1 MSAKGMPELFSIH
14 GRCPRCSQVLTLPA
28 GQLQSVFRCARCQY
42 RVPGAALVEEAR
54 TSPPRL
60 APSGSPVLGPFD
72 EHPDDQQTRMHLPG
86 GDEETDLPLPA
97 VLVDGP
103 PGPGSGR
110 PAHALQRFDA
120 VSDDAED
127 QQTRLHVAGSFDS
140 PAPLRRAEKLET
152 TVRGIPSAPVLS
164 RFGGAGEDAEDQA
177 TRLHLTEEYGR
188 PVPTSNGVRDRTLMG
203 VAPAAVLP
211 GQLGIGLQRFDQ
223 VVEDAEDQNTRLQ
236 VPISYDDTDAALRPP
251 VAPRVFTA
259 HAGAF
264 DSDWIPPTASERF
277 GRAVLEL
284 SRWIDDWLHEQRPVL
299 LITLA
304 ALCSII
310 APVFDALLGSTR
322 HGATVIAANLVLF
335 FVWTLAF
342 AWLGKL
348 RNDAGVWDYR
358 VALTRLSTGTR
369 LALEDLANLSV
380 LPAPLRWRLLAEV
393 AGVLGILGLVVS
405 SALTL
410 SQLVWLWPSSTLA
423 LFFWRV
429 VSAALVVSSV
439 VASQRASG
447 APLGFSAASEVT
459 APAVASFPAVLDLSL
474 PLSVHP
480 QHGAT
485 PLHQVLQVLSE
496 WPPREWPNQDS
507 YAAALERHLL
517 RRMGWA
523 RVERD
528 RWLSERRA
536 DGIAQLI
543 VNESLLIEVMRG
555 FSPSAAE
562 RVTARMRAHAKVWRG
577 KPALIVVFDASR
589 GALLDG
595 RDTDALEAL
604 HRSYPMLTVRMR
616 SAGVSL
622 V

>member
-1 MSAKGMPELFSIH
+1 MPELFSIH

-72 EHPDDQQTRMHLPG
+72 ENPDDQQTRMLLPE
-86 GDEETDLPLPA
+86 GDEESDQPLAA
-97 VLVDGP
+97 VLVDPPRGP
-103 PGPGSGR
+103 SSA
-110 PAHALQRFDA
+110 PAAHVLQRFEA

-152 TVRGIPSAPVLS
+152 TVRGIPSAPALS
-164 RFGGAGEDAEDQA
+164 RFDGTRDDAEDQA
-177 TRLHLTEEYGR
+177 TRMHFAEELGR
-188 PVPTSNGVRDRTLMG
+188 PVLASNGVRDRTLMG
-203 VAPAAVLP
+203 VAPAGVLP
-211 GQLGIGLQRFDQ
+211 AQRAMGLQRFDQ
-223 VVEDAEDQNTRLQ
+223 VTEDAEDQHTRLQ
-236 VPISYDDTDAALRPP
+236 VPISYDDSDAALRPP

-264 DSDWIPPTASERF
+264 DPDWAPQTATQRF

-322 HGATVIAANLVLF
+322 QGATVIAANLVLF
-335 FVWTLAF
+335 FFWTLAF

-358 VALTRLSTGTR
+358 VAFTRLSTGTR

-380 LPAPLRWRLLAEV
+380 LPTPLRWRLLGEV
-393 AGVLGILGLVVS
+393 AGGLGMLGLVVS

-410 SQLVWLWPSSTLA
+410 SQLVWLWPGSAVA
-423 LFFWRV
+423 LFLWRV
-429 VSAALVVSSV
+429 VSAALVVASV
-439 VASQRASG
+439 VAAQKAAA
-447 APLGFSAASEVT
+447 APHGFSAASEIT
-459 APAVASFPAVLDLSL
+459 APAVAHFPAVLDLSL
-474 PLSVHP
+474 PLSVQP
-480 QHGAT
+480 QHGVT

-517 RRMGWA
+517 RRMSWA

-555 FSPSAAE
+555 FNPSAAE
-562 RVTARMRAHAKVWRG
+562 RITARMRAHAKVWRG

-604 HRSYPMLTVRMR
+604 HQSYPMLTVRMP
-616 SAGVSL
+616 SARVSL
-622 V
+622 A